1 LRADGWKRSAIRET
15 DMYKILKREVLVPNT
30 VYLKIAAPEI
40 AGKARPGQ
48 FVILRV
54 DEVGERFP
62 LSLSGWD
69 KGEGTL
75 EVLFLIM
82 GRSTMKLASLGEGDC
97 IMDVVGPL
105 GKPTEIESYGSI
117 LAICST
123 FGAGPVITLAKALKE
138 KGNKVVSVM
147 EAKDAT
153 YLFWEDRLRRVS
165 DETHIILG
173 DGSRGKHRQ
182 ASQFVKEYLES
193 GNKPDRVFAFG
204 RVFTMMECSQATK
217 PFGIKTIVGLTPIMV
232 DGTGMCGCC
241 RVSVGGETKFTC
253 VDGPEFDG
261 HLVDWEL
268 LIKRKRAYL
277 IEEARAFDLWE
288 IDKLRRIAELS
299 ELPERIS
306 VV

>member
-1 LRADGWKRSAIRET
+1 
-15 DMYKILKREVLVPNT
+15 MYKVLKREVLVPNT
-30 VYLKIAAPEI
+30 VYLKVEAPEI
-40 AGKARPGQ
+40 AQKARPGQ

-69 KGEGTL
+69 KNEGTL

-82 GRSTMKLASLGEGDC
+82 GRSTMKLSSLKEGDC

-105 GKPTEIESYGSI
+105 GKPTEIESYGNT
-117 LAICST
+117 LAVCST
-123 FGAGPVITLAKALKE
+123 FGTGPVIRLAKALKE

-147 EAKDAT
+147 EAKDEG
-153 YLFWEDRLRRVS
+153 YLFWEDRLRSVS
-165 DETHIILG
+165 DETHVVLG

-182 ASQFVKEYLES
+182 ASQFVKEYLKS
-193 GNKPDRVFAFG
+193 GNKLDRVFVFG

-217 PFGIKTIVGLTPIMV
+217 PFGIKTVVGLTPIMV

-241 RVSVGGETKFTC
+241 RVSVGGKTQFTC

-277 IEEARAFDLWE
+277 IEEARAFDLWQV
-288 IDKLRRIAELS
+288 DKLRRIAELS
-299 ELPERIS
+299 ELPERVS
-306 VV
+306 LV

>member
-1 LRADGWKRSAIRET
+1 
-15 DMYKILKREVLVPNT
+15 MYKILKREVLVPNT
-30 VYLKIAAPEI
+30 VYLRIEAPEV
-40 AGKARPGQ
+40 ARKAKPGQ

-62 LSLSGWD
+62 LSLSGWN
-69 KGEGTL
+69 KKEGAV

-82 GRSTMKLASLGEGDC
+82 GRSTMKLASLKEDDC
-97 IMDVVGPL
+97 VMDVVGPL
-105 GKPTEIESYGSI
+105 GRPTEIESYGKTMCV
-117 LAICST
+117 CST
-123 FGAGPVITLAKALKE
+123 FGVGPTITLVRALKE

-147 EAKDAT
+147 EAKDET
-153 YLFWEDRLRRVS
+153 YLFWDDRLAKVS
-165 DETHIILG
+165 DETHVILG

-182 ASQFVKEYLES
+182 ASQFVRQYLES
-193 GNKPDRVFAFG
+193 GNKLNRVFVFG
-204 RVFTMMECSQATK
+204 RVFTMMECSRVTK

-277 IEEARAFDLWE
+277 KEEAQAFDLWQL
-288 IDKLRRIAELS
+288 DNLRRVGELS
-299 ELPERIS
+299 KLSERAS
-306 VV
+306 LV

>member
-1 LRADGWKRSAIRET
+1 
-15 DMYKILKREVLVPNT
+15 MYRILKREILVPNT
-30 VYLKIAAPEI
+30 VYLKIEAPEI
-40 AGKARPGQ
+40 ARKAKPGQ

-69 KGEGTL
+69 RNEGTL

-82 GRSTMKLASLGEGDC
+82 GRSTMKLSSLKEGDC

-105 GKPTEIESYGSI
+105 GRPTEIESYGNTMCV
-117 LAICST
+117 CST
-123 FGAGPVITLAKALKE
+123 FGVGPTITLAKALKE
-138 KGNKVVSVM
+138 KGNKVVSIM
-147 EAKDAT
+147 EARDKT
-153 YLFWEDRLRRVS
+153 YLFWEDRLRSVS
-165 DETHIILG
+165 DETHVVLG

-182 ASQFVKEYLES
+182 ANQFVKEYLES
-193 GNKPDRVFAFG
+193 GNKLDRVFIFG
-204 RVFTMMECSQATK
+204 RVFTMMECSKATK
-217 PFGIKTIVGLTPIMV
+217 PFGVKTIVGLTPIMV

-241 RVSVGGETKFTC
+241 RVSVDRETKFTC

-277 IEEARAFDLWE
+277 REEAKAYDLWQP
-288 IDKLRRIAELS
+288 DNLRRLAELS
-299 ELPERIS
+299 ELPRR
-306 VV
+306 V

>member
-1 LRADGWKRSAIRET
+1 
-15 DMYKILKREVLVPNT
+15 MYKILKREVLVPNT
-30 VYLKIAAPEI
+30 VCLKIEALEI
-40 AGKARPGQ
+40 AQKAKPGQ

-62 LSLSGWD
+62 LSLTGWD
-69 KGEGTL
+69 RKEGAV

-82 GRSTMKLASLGEGDC
+82 GRSTMKLSSLKEGDRV
-97 IMDVVGPL
+97 MDVVGPL
-105 GKPTEIESYGSI
+105 GRPTEIESYGN
-117 LAICST
+117 AMCVCST
-123 FGAGPVITLAKALKE
+123 FGVGPTITLARALKE

-147 EAKDAT
+147 EAKDQA
-153 YLFWEDRLRRVS
+153 YLFWEDKLKSVS
-165 DETHIILG
+165 DETQVVLG

-182 ASQFVKEYLES
+182 ASQFVKQYLES
-193 GNKPDRVFAFG
+193 GSKIDRVFVFG
-204 RVFTMMECSQATK
+204 RVFTMMECSQVTK

-241 RVSVGGETKFTC
+241 RVAVGGETKFTC

-277 IEEARAFDLWE
+277 KEEAQAFDLWQP
-288 IDKLRRIAELS
+288 DNLRRIAELS
-299 ELPERIS
+299 ELSERTS
-306 VV
+306 VT

>member
-1 LRADGWKRSAIRET
+1 
-15 DMYKILKREVLVPNT
+15 MYKILKREILVPNT
-30 VYLKIAAPEI
+30 VYLKVEAPEI
-40 AGKARPGQ
+40 ARKAKPGQ

-69 KGEGTL
+69 RNEGTL

-82 GRSTMKLASLGEGDC
+82 GRSTMKLSSLKEGDC

-105 GKPTEIESYGSI
+105 GRPTEIESYGNTMCV
-117 LAICST
+117 CST
-123 FGAGPVITLAKALKE
+123 FGVGPTITLAKALKE
-138 KGNKVVSVM
+138 KGNKVVSIM
-147 EAKDAT
+147 EARDKT
-153 YLFWEDRLRRVS
+153 YLFWEDRLRSVS
-165 DETHIILG
+165 DETHVVLG

-182 ASQFVKEYLES
+182 ANQFVKEYLES
-193 GNKPDRVFAFG
+193 GNKLDRVFIFG
-204 RVFTMMECSQATK
+204 RVFTMMECSKATK
-217 PFGIKTIVGLTPIMV
+217 TFGVRTIVGLTPIMV

-241 RVSVGGETKFTC
+241 RVSVERETKFTC

-277 IEEARAFDLWE
+277 REEAKAYDLWQP
-288 IDKLRRIAELS
+288 DNLRRLAELS
-299 ELPERIS
+299 ELPRR
-306 VV
+306 V

>member
-1 LRADGWKRSAIRET
+1 
-15 DMYKILKREVLVPNT
+15 MYKILKREVLVANT
-30 VYLKIAAPEI
+30 VYIKIEAPEI
-40 AGKARPGQ
+40 AQKAKPGQ

-62 LSLSGWD
+62 LSLTGWD
-69 KGEGTL
+69 KKEGAV

-82 GRSTMKLASLGEGDC
+82 GRSTMKLSSLKEGDRV
-97 IMDVVGPL
+97 MDVVGPL
-105 GKPTEIESYGSI
+105 GRPTEIESYGN
-117 LAICST
+117 AMCVCST
-123 FGAGPVITLAKALKE
+123 FGVGPTITLAKALKE

-147 EAKDAT
+147 EAKDQT
-153 YLFWEDRLRRVS
+153 YLFWEDKLKSVS
-165 DETHIILG
+165 DETQVVLG

-182 ASQFVKEYLES
+182 ASQFVKQYLES
-193 GNKPDRVFAFG
+193 GNKIDRVFVFG
-204 RVFTMMECSQATK
+204 RVFTMMECSQVTK

-241 RVSVGGETKFTC
+241 RVAVGGETKFTC

-277 IEEARAFDLWE
+277 KEEAQAFDLWQP
-288 IDKLRRIAELS
+288 DNLRRIAELS
-299 ELPERIS
+299 ELSERTS
-306 VV
+306 VT

>member
-1 LRADGWKRSAIRET
+1 
-15 DMYKILKREVLVPNT
+15 MYKILKREVLVPNT
-30 VYLKIAAPEI
+30 VYLKVEAPEI
-40 AGKARPGQ
+40 ARKAKPGQ

-62 LSLSGWD
+62 LSLTGWD
-69 KGEGTL
+69 KNEGTL

-82 GRSTMKLASLGEGDC
+82 GRSTMKLSSLKEGDC

-105 GKPTEIESYGSI
+105 GRPTEIESYGDTMCV
-117 LAICST
+117 CST
-123 FGAGPVITLAKALKE
+123 FGVGPTITLAMALKE

-147 EAKDAT
+147 EAKDET
-153 YLFWEDRLRRVS
+153 YLFWEDKLKSVN
-165 DETHIILG
+165 DETHVVLG

-182 ASQFVKEYLES
+182 ASHFVKEYLKL
-193 GNKPDRVFAFG
+193 GNKLDRVFVFG
-204 RVFTMMECSQATK
+204 RVFTMMECSEATK
-217 PFGIKTIVGLTPIMV
+217 PFGVKTIVGLTPIMV

-261 HLVDWEL
+261 HLVDWEM

-277 IEEARAFDLWE
+277 IEEAQAFDLWQL
-288 IDKLRRIAELS
+288 DNLRRIAELS
-299 ELPERIS
+299 ELSERVS

>member
-1 LRADGWKRSAIRET
+1 
-15 DMYKILKREVLVPNT
+15 MYKVLKREVLVPNT
-30 VYLKIAAPEI
+30 VYLRIQAPEI
-40 AGKARPGQ
+40 ARKAKPGQ

-62 LSLSGWD
+62 LSLTGWD
-69 KGEGTL
+69 KNEGTL

-82 GRSTMKLASLGEGDC
+82 GRSTMKLSSLGEGDC

-105 GKPTEIESYGSI
+105 GRPTEIESYGNTMCV
-117 LAICST
+117 CST
-123 FGAGPVITLAKALKE
+123 FGVGPTITLAKALKRE
-138 KGNKVVSVM
+138 GNKVVSVM
-147 EAKDAT
+147 EAKDES
-153 YLFWEDRLRRVS
+153 YLFWEDRLKSVS
-165 DETHIILG
+165 DEAHVVLG
-173 DGSRGKHRQ
+173 DGRRGKHRQ
-182 ASQFVKEYLES
+182 ASQFVKEYLAS
-193 GNKPDRVFAFG
+193 GNKLDRVFVFG
-204 RVFTMMECSQATK
+204 RVFTMMECSEATK

-268 LIKRKRAYL
+268 LVKRKRAYL

-288 IDKLRRIAELS
+288 LDNLRRIAVLS
-299 ELPERIS
+299 ELPGRVS
-306 VV
+306 AV

>member
-1 LRADGWKRSAIRET
+1 
-15 DMYKILKREVLVPNT
+15 MYRILKREVLVPNT
-30 VYLKIAAPEI
+30 VYLKIEAPEI
-40 AGKARPGQ
+40 ARKAKPGQ

-69 KGEGTL
+69 KDEGAV

-82 GRSTMKLASLGEGDC
+82 GRSTMKLSSLKEGDC
-97 IMDVVGPL
+97 ITDVVGPL
-105 GKPTEIESYGSI
+105 GRPTEIESYGSI
-117 LAICST
+117 MCVCST
-123 FGAGPVITLAKALKE
+123 FGVGPAITLAKALKE
-138 KGNKVVSVM
+138 KGNKVISVM
-147 EAKDAT
+147 EAKDQS
-153 YLFWEDRLRRVS
+153 YLFWEDKLRSVS
-165 DETHIILG
+165 DEIHVILG

-182 ASQFVKEYLES
+182 ASQFVREYLES
-193 GNKPDRVFAFG
+193 GNKLDRVFVFG
-204 RVFTMMECSQATK
+204 RVFTMIECSQTTK
-217 PFGIKTIVGLTPIMV
+217 PFGVKTIVGLTPIMV

-277 IEEARAFDLWE
+277 KEEAEAFDLWQL
-288 IDKLRRIAELS
+288 DNLRRIAVLS
-299 ELPERIS
+299 ELPGRVS
-306 VV
+306 VVQKND

>member
-1 LRADGWKRSAIRET
+1 
-15 DMYKILKREVLVPNT
+15 MYRILKREVLVPNT
-30 VYLKIAAPEI
+30 VYLKIEAPEV
-40 AGKARPGQ
+40 ARKSKPGQ

-62 LSLSGWD
+62 LSLTGWD
-69 KGEGTL
+69 KDKGAV

-82 GRSTMKLASLGEGDC
+82 GRSTMKLSSLKEGDC

-105 GKPTEIESYGSI
+105 GRPTEIESYGNTMCV
-117 LAICST
+117 CST
-123 FGAGPVITLAKALKE
+123 FGVGPTITLAKALKE
-138 KGNKVVSVM
+138 KGDKVVSVM
-147 EAKDAT
+147 EAKDET
-153 YLFWEDRLRRVS
+153 YLFWEDKLKRVS
-165 DETHIILG
+165 DETHVVLG
-173 DGSRGKHRQ
+173 DGSRGKHKQ
-182 ASQFVKEYLES
+182 ASQFVKHYLES
-193 GNKPDRVFAFG
+193 GNKLDRVFIFG
-204 RVFTMMECSQATK
+204 RVFTMIECSAATK

-277 IEEARAFDLWE
+277 KEEAQAFDLWQL
-288 IDKLRRIAELS
+288 DNLRRIAELS
-299 ELPERIS
+299 ELSERTS

>member
-1 LRADGWKRSAIRET
+1 MYRVLRK
-15 DMYKILKREVLVPNT
+15 EVLVPNT
-30 VYLKIAAPEI
+30 VYLKIEAPEI
-40 AGKARPGQ
+40 AGKAKPGQ

-62 LSLSGWD
+62 LSLSGWN
-69 KGEGTL
+69 KKEGAV

-82 GRSTMKLASLGEGDC
+82 GRSTMKLSSLKEGDC
-97 IMDVVGPL
+97 VMDVVGPL
-105 GKPTEIESYGSI
+105 GRPTEIESYGRI
-117 LAICST
+117 MAVCST
-123 FGAGPVITLAKALKE
+123 FGVGPTITLVKALKE
-138 KGNKVVSVM
+138 KGNKVISVM
-147 EAKDAT
+147 EAKDET
-153 YLFWEDRLRRVS
+153 YLFWDDRLTKVS
-165 DETHIILG
+165 DETHVVLG

-182 ASQFVKEYLES
+182 ASQFVREYLES
-193 GNKPDRVFAFG
+193 GNKLDRVFIFG
-204 RVFTMMECSQATK
+204 RVFTMMECSQVTK

-261 HLVDWEL
+261 HSVDWEL

-277 IEEARAFDLWE
+277 KEEAQAFDLWQL
-288 IDKLRRIAELS
+288 DNLRRVAELS
-299 ELPERIS
+299 KLSGRVS

>member
-1 LRADGWKRSAIRET
+1 
-15 DMYKILKREVLVPNT
+15 MYRILKREVLVPNT
-30 VYLKIAAPEI
+30 VYLKVEAPEI
-40 AGKARPGQ
+40 ARKAKPGQ
-48 FVILRV
+48 FVILRI

-62 LSLSGWD
+62 LSLTGWD
-69 KGEGTL
+69 RNEGTV

-82 GRSTMKLASLGEGDC
+82 GRSTMKLASLGEGDR

-105 GKPTEIESYGSI
+105 GRPTEIESYGNI
-117 LAICST
+117 LTACST
-123 FGAGPVITLAKALKE
+123 FGVGPTITLAKALRE
-138 KGNKVVSVM
+138 KGNNVVSVM
-147 EAKDAT
+147 EAKDET
-153 YLFWEDRLRRVS
+153 YLFWEDRLRSVS
-165 DETHIILG
+165 DESRVVLG

-193 GNKPDRVFAFG
+193 GNKLDRVFVFG
-204 RVFTMMECSQATK
+204 RVFTMIECSAATK

-277 IEEARAFDLWE
+277 KEEAQAFDLWQP
-288 IDKLRRIAELS
+288 DNLRRIAELS
-299 ELPERIS
+299 ELSERTS

>member
-1 LRADGWKRSAIRET
+1 MHE
-15 DMYKILKREVLVPNT
+15 ILKREVLVPNT
-30 VYLKIAAPEI
+30 VYLKVEAPEI
-40 AGKARPGQ
+40 ARKAKPGQ

-69 KGEGTL
+69 KNEGTL

-82 GRSTMKLASLGEGDC
+82 GRSTMKLSSLKEGDC

-105 GKPTEIESYGSI
+105 GRPTEVESYGN
-117 LAICST
+117 AMCVCST
-123 FGAGPVITLAKALKE
+123 FGVGPTITLAKALKGR
-138 KGNKVVSVM
+138 GNRVISVM

-153 YLFWEDRLRRVS
+153 YLFWEDKLKRVS
-165 DETHIILG
+165 DETHVVLG

-193 GNKPDRVFAFG
+193 GNKLDRVFVFG

-217 PFGIKTIVGLTPIMV
+217 PFEVKTIVGLTPIMV

-277 IEEARAFDLWE
+277 KEEAQAFDLWQP
-288 IDKLRRIAELS
+288 DNLRRIAELS
-299 ELPERIS
+299 ELSERIS

>member
-1 LRADGWKRSAIRET
+1 
-15 DMYKILKREVLVPNT
+15 MYRILKREVLVPNT
-30 VYLKIAAPEI
+30 VYLKVEAPEI
-40 AGKARPGQ
+40 ARKAKPGQ
-48 FVILRV
+48 FVILRI

-62 LSLSGWD
+62 LSLTGWD
-69 KGEGTL
+69 RNEGTV

-82 GRSTMKLASLGEGDC
+82 GRSTMKLSSLKESDR

-105 GKPTEIESYGSI
+105 GRPTEIESYGNI
-117 LAICST
+117 LTACST
-123 FGAGPVITLAKALKE
+123 FGVGPTIALAKALRE
-138 KGNKVVSVM
+138 KGNSVVSVM
-147 EAKDAT
+147 EAKDET
-153 YLFWEDRLRRVS
+153 YLFWEDRLRSVS
-165 DETHIILG
+165 DESHVVLG

-193 GNKPDRVFAFG
+193 GNKLDRVFVFG
-204 RVFTMMECSQATK
+204 RVFTMIECSAATK

-277 IEEARAFDLWE
+277 KEEAQAFDLWQL
-288 IDKLRRIAELS
+288 DNLRRIAELS
-299 ELPERIS
+299 ELSERTS

>member
-1 LRADGWKRSAIRET
+1 
-15 DMYKILKREVLVPNT
+15 MYKILKRDVVVPNT
-30 VYLKIAAPEI
+30 VYLKVEAPEI
-40 AGKARPGQ
+40 ARKAKPGQ

-62 LSLSGWD
+62 LSLTGWD
-69 KGEGTL
+69 KNEGTL

-82 GRSTMKLASLGEGDC
+82 GRSTMKLSSLGEGDC

-105 GKPTEIESYGSI
+105 GRPTEIESYGNTMCV
-117 LAICST
+117 CST
-123 FGAGPVITLAKALKE
+123 FGVGPTITLVKALKK
-138 KGNKVVSVM
+138 KGNRVVSVM
-147 EAKDAT
+147 EAKDET
-153 YLFWEDRLRRVS
+153 YLFWEDRLRSVS
-165 DETHIILG
+165 NETHVVLG

-182 ASQFVKEYLES
+182 ASQFVKGYLES
-193 GNKPDRVFAFG
+193 GNRLDRVFIFG
-204 RVFTMMECSQATK
+204 RVFTMMECSEATK
-217 PFGIKTIVGLTPIMV
+217 PFGVKTIVGLTPIMV

-277 IEEARAFDLWE
+277 IEEARAFDLWQLGN
-288 IDKLRRIAELS
+288 LRRIAVLS
-299 ELPERIS
+299 ELPERAS

>member
-1 LRADGWKRSAIRET
+1 MHE
-15 DMYKILKREVLVPNT
+15 ILKREVLVPNT
-30 VYLKIAAPEI
+30 VYLKVEAPEI
-40 AGKARPGQ
+40 ARKAKPGQ

-69 KGEGTL
+69 KNEGTL

-82 GRSTMKLASLGEGDC
+82 GRSTMKLSSLKEGDC

-105 GKPTEIESYGSI
+105 GRPTEVESYGN
-117 LAICST
+117 AMCVCST
-123 FGAGPVITLAKALKE
+123 FGVGPTITLAKALKGR
-138 KGNKVVSVM
+138 GNRVISVM

-153 YLFWEDRLRRVS
+153 YLFWEDKLKRVS
-165 DETHIILG
+165 DETHVVLG

-193 GNKPDRVFAFG
+193 GNKLDRVFVFG

-217 PFGIKTIVGLTPIMV
+217 PFEVKTIVGLTPIMV

-277 IEEARAFDLWE
+277 KEEAQALDLWQL
-288 IDKLRRIAELS
+288 DNLRRIAELS
-299 ELPERIS
+299 ELSERTS